1 MNKSAIFK
9 AAHALTKATVQAGDS
24 YQVTFGA
31 ALRIVI
37 AIEKNP
43 VKVSRG
49 GLRPRG
55 SAENAEKASL
65 TVRALAALCT
75 ATRHN
80 LERNTRAVAVHNAAC
95 EAEGLRF
102 MSRVVE
108 AK

>member
-24 YQVTFGA
+24 YQITFGA
-31 ALRIVI
+31 VLRMVRDI
-37 AIEKNP
+37 AKTP

-55 SAENAEKASL
+55 SADNAEKASL
-65 TVRALAALCT
+65 TVRALGVLCT

-80 LERNTRAVAVHNAAC
+80 LERNTRAVNAHNACC

-102 MSRVVE
+102 MTRVIE

>member
-9 AAHALTKATVQAGDS
+9 AAHSVTKAIIQAGDS
-24 YQVTFGA
+24 YQATFGE
-31 ALRIVI
+31 ALRMVI
-37 AIEKNP
+37 AIAKTP

-49 GLRPRG
+49 GFAPRRL
-55 SAENAEKASL
+55 AENQEKASL

-80 LERNTRAVAVHNAAC
+80 LERNTRAVAAHNAAC